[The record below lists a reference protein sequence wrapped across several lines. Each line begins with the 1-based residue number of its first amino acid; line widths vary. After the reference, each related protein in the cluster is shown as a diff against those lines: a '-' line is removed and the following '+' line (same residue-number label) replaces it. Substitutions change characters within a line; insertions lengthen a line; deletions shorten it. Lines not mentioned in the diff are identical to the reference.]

1 MDTTSST
8 TKLADDLT
16 KLQINLKERE
26 KEIKK
31 IKEEQE
37 RKLKLLEDKLNEDK
51 ALAEQKYKESYEDL
65 KERNKKEKVKETEK
79 AVEKVRSELRNQID
93 AIKCELAKAKSDW
106 QRERKKIT
114 SDHEEAFLQ

>member
-16 KLQINLKERE
+16 KLQINLKDRE

-51 ALAEQKYKESYEDL
+51 ALAEQK
-65 KERNKKEKVKETEK
+65 
-79 AVEKVRSELRNQID
+79 
-93 AIKCELAKAKSDW
+93 
-106 QRERKKIT
+106 
-114 SDHEEAFLQ
+114 

>member
-1 MDTTSST
+1 MEAKEFEFNTKLSAMDTTSST

-16 KLQINLKERE
+16 KLQINLKDRE

-51 ALAEQKYKESYEDL
+51 ALAE
-65 KERNKKEKVKETEK
+65 
-79 AVEKVRSELRNQID
+79 
-93 AIKCELAKAKSDW
+93 
-106 QRERKKIT
+106 
-114 SDHEEAFLQ
+114 